1 MKLRKYGLTLSR
13 LTQDEIE
20 FVRLKRNS
28 EEVRRYMEFRDEITP
43 EMQQQWF
50 NRINNFDNFYYIIEY
65 NDRKIGLINDKNMDW
80 QARTSESGLFFW
92 DQEYINTFYPVL
104 ASLVLLDVGFY
115 YLDWHKS
122 FIHVMQDNPKAM
134 DYVHQ
139 IGYKR
144 CDGQDGVQNQ
154 LYFLTKENFEKKG
167 SKMRQ
172 AAESFKDKE
181 FSNGYVLLEPA
192 DYQSGLA
199 QTIEGYFS
207 KTGITLNRREMENG
221 IMFFR

>member
-1 MKLRKYGLTLSR
+1 MKLRKYGLTLTR

-50 NRINNFDNFYYIIEY
+50 NRINNFDNFYYVIEF
-65 NDRKIGLINDKNMDW
+65 NGLKIGLINDKNMDW
-80 QARTSESGLFFW
+80 NARTSESGLFFW
-92 DQEYINTFYPVL
+92 DQEYINTFYPIL

-122 FIHVMQDNPKAM
+122 FIHVMRNNPKAM
-134 DYVHQ
+134 EYVHQ
-139 IGYKR
+139 IGYKL
-144 CDGQDGVQNQ
+144 CEGQESIQNQ
-154 LYFLTKENFEKKG
+154 LYYLTKENFEKKG
-167 SKMRQ
+167 RKMRQ
-172 AAESFKDKE
+172 AAESFKEKE

-192 DYQSGLA
+192 DYESNLA
-199 QTIEGYFS
+199 QTIESYFA
-207 KTGITLNRREMENG
+207 KTGIKLNRKVTENG
-221 IMFFR
+221 TLYFR

>member
-20 FVRLKRNS
+20 FVRRKRNS
-28 EEVRRYMEFRDEITP
+28 EEVRRYMEFREEITP

-50 NRINNFDNFYYIIEY
+50 DRINNFDNFYYIIEY
-65 NDRKIGLINDKNMDW
+65 KGRKIGLINDKNMDW

-92 DQEYINTFYPVL
+92 DQEYINTFFPIL
-104 ASLVLLDVGFY
+104 TSLVLLDVGFY

-122 FIHVMQDNPKAM
+122 FIHVMKDNPKAIE
-134 DYVHQ
+134 YVHQ
-139 IGYKR
+139 IGYKL
-144 CDGQDGVQNQ
+144 CEGQDGVQNQ

-167 SKMRQ
+167 RKMRQ

-181 FSNGYVLLEPA
+181 FSNGYVLLEPQ
-192 DYQSGLA
+192 DYKSGLA
-199 QTIEGYFS
+199 QTIENYFA
-207 KTGITLNRREMENG
+207 KTGILMNRIESEKG